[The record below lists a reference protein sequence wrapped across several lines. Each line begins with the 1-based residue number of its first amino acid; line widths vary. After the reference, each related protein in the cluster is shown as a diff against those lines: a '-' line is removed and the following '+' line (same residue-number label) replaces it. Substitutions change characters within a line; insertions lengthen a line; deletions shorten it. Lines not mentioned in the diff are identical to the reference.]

1 MGKLYP
7 DGFGRRHR
15 RTDLLFVGAIVVLM
29 VVGMLATGMLAVEVV
44 PPAEATTP
52 TPATTT
58 QTPGQPSTGPA
69 TSKAP
74 GGATSTSRV
83 SRPSGDTPR
92 ATAAQQRPPATTG
105 GGGPDAR
112 PGRAPGAPP
121 GPSPRSGLI
130 RVRVRPVG
138 VCLEV
143 LAGVP
148 PVRTCR

>member
-58 QTPGQPSTGPA
+58 QTPAMRLPSRAHPTKLASGTP
-69 TSKAP
+69 KYHP
-74 GGATSTSRV
+74 G
-83 SRPSGDTPR
+83 SG
-92 ATAAQQRPPATTG
+92 
-105 GGGPDAR
+105 
-112 PGRAPGAPP
+112 
-121 GPSPRSGLI
+121 
-130 RVRVRPVG
+130 
-138 VCLEV
+138 
-143 LAGVP
+143 
-148 PVRTCR
+148 